1 MAMERTY
8 DSAQAERIRQS
19 IARAKPWFAETL
31 VAEMQSDS
39 ADLGDLSRLLLGGW
53 LCESALQGTAAREGL
68 ASVTEHME
76 RRLRRETLEGTFD
89 PFRYDTKLLLITH
102 KILSLYGYRA
112 YGIDEFAQQVARAFK
127 QLPGLPPRYVGEL
140 LLLAQLGYA
149 DDPPAPALNASQSG
163 SNVLRLLFAG
173 DAEIRDVCQNIAA
186 ASHFGRRCP
195 QAPADVRGCLDRVLP
210 IVLLQS
216 IKEYNLDLGAILI
229 RSIHFLQPNADR
241 ATTVAVDFLLDQQ
254 LPDGRFGRFAVE
266 LAQIAKTN
274 GCDVRHASRR
284 IHLPITVSSIW
295 ALAEI
300 YGFNLFSFQS
310 SPGVQAGP
318 SGLSVQV
325 AEPA

>member
-1 MAMERTY
+1 MAVERTHN
-8 DSAQAERIRQS
+8 SAQAERIRRA

-31 VAEMQSDS
+31 VAEIQSER

-53 LCESALQGTAAREGL
+53 LCQSALQGTAAPEGL
-68 ASVTEHME
+68 ASVAEHIE
-76 RRLRRETLEGTFD
+76 GRLRRETLEGAFD

-112 YGIDEFAQQVARAFK
+112 YGIDEFAQQVAQAFK
-127 QLPGLPPRYVGEL
+127 DLPGLPPRYVGEL

-149 DDPPAPALNASQSG
+149 DDPPAPALEVSQIG
-163 SNVLRLLFAG
+163 SNVLRLLLAD
-173 DAEIRDVCQNIAA
+173 DAEIRAACQYIAA

-195 QAPADVRGCLDRVLP
+195 QAPADVRGCLNRVLP

-216 IKEYNLDLGAILI
+216 LKEYNLDLGAILI
-229 RSIHFLQPNADR
+229 RTIHFLQPIADR

-254 LPDGRFGRFAVE
+254 LPDGRFGRFALE

-274 GCDVRHASRR
+274 ECDVRHASRR
-284 IHLPITVSSIW
+284 IHLPITASSIW
-295 ALAEI
+295 SLAEL

-310 SPGVQAGP
+310 SPGVHAGP
-318 SGLSVQV
+318 SGLAVR
-325 AEPA
+325 